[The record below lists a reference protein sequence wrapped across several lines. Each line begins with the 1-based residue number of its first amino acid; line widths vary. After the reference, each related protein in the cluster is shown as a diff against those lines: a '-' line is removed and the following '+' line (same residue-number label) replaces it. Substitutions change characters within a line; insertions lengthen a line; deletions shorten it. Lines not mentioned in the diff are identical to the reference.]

1 MTRVNIH
8 EPRGG
13 WAPMASS
20 NPIFKEED
28 LAALEEETEKAAAL
42 AKATRRA
49 TNLNIFITW
58 SGINL

>member
-1 MTRVNIH
+1 
-8 EPRGG
+8 
-13 WAPMASS
+13 MASS

-49 TNLNIFITW
+49 TNLNIFA
-58 SGINL
+58 GVINSTSEK

>member
-1 MTRVNIH
+1 
-8 EPRGG
+8 
-13 WAPMASS
+13 MASS

-49 TNLNIFITW
+49 TNLNIIITFGGIET
-58 SGINL
+58 SGMGWGEL